1 VYQPGNSQGLTFADV
16 EEEGRT
22 FYGVDDG
29 PIQILVS

>member
-1 VYQPGNSQGLTFADV
+1 VYQPRIAQGLTFASV
-16 EEEGRT
+16 EQEGRT